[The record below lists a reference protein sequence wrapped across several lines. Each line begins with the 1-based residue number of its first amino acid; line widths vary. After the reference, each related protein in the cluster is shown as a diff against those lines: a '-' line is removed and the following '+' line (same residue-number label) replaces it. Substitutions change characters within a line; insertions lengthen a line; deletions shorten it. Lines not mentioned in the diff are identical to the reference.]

1 MSTISTKNL
10 EHFPSISKLERLLKS
25 LATLDAILCPE
36 WDYRYYSFNSQWAEN
51 ELMGSMR
58 NGSGDEFYVLFNS
71 DGCFIKGF
79 AHESAMSSWGTENQ
93 KPWNGLLNGLP
104 EEFEVAAKEP
114 AFSMENI
121 SFCLWKKHTDISWLL
136 GNFEFDEDEDPDGS
150 EYLLELF
157 DCNPAT
163 YKEFVTDY
171 HELDVELSLISKI
184 YNHETLTQNI
194 VTGLN
199 PDANFK
205 ELLPQLIEIGYPVDD
220 AI

>member
-1 MSTISTKNL
+1 MSVVSTKNL

-25 LATLDAILCPE
+25 LAALDTILCPE

-58 NGSGDEFYVLFNS
+58 NGSGDEFYALFNS
-71 DGCFIKGF
+71 NGCFIKGF

-93 KPWNGLLNGLP
+93 KPWDGLLNGLP
-104 EEFEVAAKEP
+104 EEFEEAAKEP
-114 AFSMENI
+114 AFSMEDI
-121 SFCLWKKHTDISWLL
+121 SFCLWKKHTDISWLR

-157 DCNPAT
+157 DCNPAS
-163 YKEFVTDY
+163 YKEFATDY
-171 HELDVELSLISKI
+171 HELDVDLSLISKI
-184 YNHETLTQNI
+184 YNHETLTPDI
-194 VTGLN
+194 VNGLN